1 MNNTNINLIFT
12 LIIIKYSLKNTINK
26 DNTNITIINNALFY
40 GIYLAEIMNN
50 QLCIN
55 K

>member
-1 MNNTNINLIFT
+1 MNNKNINLFFT
-12 LIIIKYSLKNTINK
+12 LIIIKHITKNTINK
-26 DNTNITIINNALFY
+26 DNTNITINNNALFY
-40 GIYLAEIMNN
+40 GICLAEIMNN